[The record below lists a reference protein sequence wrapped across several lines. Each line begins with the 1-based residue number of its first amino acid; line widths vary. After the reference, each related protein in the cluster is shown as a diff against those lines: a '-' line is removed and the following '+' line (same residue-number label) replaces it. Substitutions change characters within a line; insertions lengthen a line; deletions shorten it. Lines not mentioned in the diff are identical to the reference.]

1 MGSSWC
7 GGDRGRRAKLALG
20 RPDGGAGNR
29 RTGKGR
35 ALLSAS
41 SFARLYRFLFID
53 SSESAGIIVVSVC
66 KVEFTFGEIRN
77 GKPLNFNVDTK
88 GKLVPLEEDFEGIR
102 EAAGAAVKRRK
113 EDVCIDCGL
122 Q

>member
-1 MGSSWC
+1 LPVSIH
-7 GGDRGRRAKLALG
+7 RFFRIGRHNCRE
-20 RPDGGAGNR
+20 R
-29 RTGKGR
+29 
-35 ALLSAS
+35 
-41 SFARLYRFLFID
+41 
-53 SSESAGIIVVSVC
+53 C

-77 GKPLNFNVDTK
+77 GKRRNFNVDTK
-88 GKLVPLEEDFEGIR
+88 GKLVPLEEDLEGIR